1 MRVGKD
7 AAVAAREIFLAEN
20 GGRPPVQV
28 WGTRG
33 MASSMHPL
41 ASQAAIDVLARGGN
55 AVDAAVALA
64 GVISVVSPDWAGP
77 AGDSAWQIYEA
88 GTGRYFHLDGYSM
101 CAAATDADR
110 IRHHFGL
117 DPQRDPRA
125 FEEEPPECRHTGV
138 VTAMV
143 PGSPAAWSE
152 VLRRFGSRSF
162 SELLDPAIRI
172 AEDGFPVNR
181 YLASAIQT
189 WRRKLAN
196 FATTQRVVRDASGE
210 LLVEGSRLRQAE
222 LGQTLRL
229 LAEKGHAGFYEG
241 VTADRIVEHCRRH
254 GGLIT
259 HDDLRAYKPV
269 WREVIRGKY
278 RGSDV
283 MVTSP
288 PTAGVHVLQAL
299 NILEG
304 FELASLRYHGRES
317 LHLLIEALKL
327 ALSDRRQMGGDP
339 DHMPID
345 TAKLSSPEHA
355 AWQRRRIDMRRASAG
370 ERIAFPAGSTTH
382 FTVADG
388 AGNVV
393 NATQTIGASF
403 GCGDVIE
410 GTGLFMNDRT
420 WWMSL
425 RDGANKVM
433 PGRRANIG
441 HASTVLARD
450 GRPFAALGSPGGF
463 GIVQYVV
470 QVVVNMVDYDLDIQ
484 SAIEAPRF
492 KMESLDGRVGIESR
506 IDADVRGQLKD
517 MGHQVFDFPAWTDRV
532 GGVEGLY
539 LDAQSGHMLGG
550 YDPRRNSLAT
560 GLN

>member
-1 MRVGKD
+1 MGVGKD
-7 AAVAAREIFLAEN
+7 AAATARETFLAEN

-41 ASQAAIDVLARGGN
+41 ASQAAVDVLARGGN

-88 GTGRYFHLDGYSM
+88 GSGRYFHLDGYSM

-117 DPQRDPRA
+117 DLERDPRA
-125 FEEEPPECRHTGV
+125 FEEEPPECRHIGV

-143 PGSPAAWSE
+143 PGTPAAWSE
-152 VLRRFGSRSF
+152 ALRRFGSRSF
-162 SELLDPAIRI
+162 SELLDPAIRL
-172 AEDGFPVNR
+172 AKDGFPVNR
-181 YLASAIQT
+181 YLASALQT
-189 WRRKLAN
+189 WRGKLAS
-196 FATTQRVVRDASGE
+196 FGSTQRLVTDASGN
-210 LLVEGSRLRQAE
+210 LLVEGSRLQQTDLA
-222 LGQTLRL
+222 QTLRL

-241 VTADRIVEHCRRH
+241 VTADLIVEHCTRH

-259 HDDLRAYKPV
+259 HDDLKAYRPA
-269 WREVIRGKY
+269 WREVIRGGY
-278 RGSDV
+278 RGTDV
-283 MVTSP
+283 IVTAP
-288 PTAGVHVLQAL
+288 PTAGVHVLQTL

-304 FELASLRYHGRES
+304 FDLASLRYHGEES

-327 ALSDRRQMGGDP
+327 ALSDRRLMGGDP
-339 DHMPID
+339 DHMDID

-355 AWQRRRIDMRRASAG
+355 ALQRLRIDTRRASLG
-370 ERIAFPAGSTTH
+370 ESIAFPAGSTTH
-382 FTVADG
+382 FTVADEL
-388 AGNVV
+388 GNVV

-441 HASTVLARD
+441 HASTVLARN
-450 GRPFAALGSPGGF
+450 GRPLAALGSPGGF

-470 QVVVNMVDYDLDIQ
+470 QVVVNMIDYGLDIQ

-506 IDADVRGQLKD
+506 ISADVRERLKR
-517 MGHQVFDFPAWTDRV
+517 MGHRVFEFPAWTDRV

-539 LDAQSGHMLGG
+539 LDPLSGHMLGG
-550 YDPRRNSLAT
+550 YDPRRNSLAA
-560 GLN
+560 GLG